1 MLYKLASLSLAKP
14 QKPEKFK
21 ESGASRPSV
30 VRPQSNQSDHSQ
42 LCPLKQKHWDMRYQL
57 HTHTLKHTHSWNNS
71 AGEAPTRSPK
81 VTARQKRLNTVMLLI
96 YDRPPAV
103 ENTQRFAVLYR
114 QW

>member
-1 MLYKLASLSLAKP
+1 MQYCMLYKLASLSLAKP

-57 HTHTLKHTHSWNNS
+57 HTRSNTHTAET
-71 AGEAPTRSPK
+71 
-81 VTARQKRLNTVMLLI
+81 TVLVK
-96 YDRPPAV
+96 RPPGH
-103 ENTQRFAVLYR
+103 QRSQPDR
-114 QW
+114 NG